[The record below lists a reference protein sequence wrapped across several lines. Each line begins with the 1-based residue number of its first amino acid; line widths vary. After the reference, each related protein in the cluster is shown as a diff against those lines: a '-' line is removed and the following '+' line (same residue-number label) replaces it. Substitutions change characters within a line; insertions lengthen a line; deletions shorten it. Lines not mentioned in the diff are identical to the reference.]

1 MAMKIVVSV
10 HENGLKRGRGGQKR
24 QLGHKKRQKRGR
36 GSQKRPQNVR
46 EGPGGLSNPGN
57 VYNFAAKLLR
67 MNHLGEIISLG
78 VAVSWTITAWFAA
91 KASLRVGAMVTNV
104 LRLVLATLFL
114 GVLLWVTIGYPYP
127 VYADKDTWL
136 WLGLSAL
143 VGYVFGDYCLFNCYL
158 YIGPRFGQLLMTLA
172 PPMAAIAGWMLLGE
186 TLGWKSILAMAVTL
200 AGIGISIMSRDGE
213 HHFKLDLPLKGV
225 LLGIGAGIGQGVGLV
240 LSKIGM
246 QFYAEAIPSN
256 APSAMEAML
265 PFASTMMRAIIGGAG
280 FLAILLLHKDF
291 GRLRSAVKDPVAMKY
306 ASVITLFGPVL
317 GVSLSLMAV
326 RYANAGVASTLM
338 ALTPV
343 FIIVPEVLIE
353 GKRIR
358 FKEIAGLAVSIAG
371 VALFFLL

>member
-1 MAMKIVVSV
+1 
-10 HENGLKRGRGGQKR
+10 
-24 QLGHKKRQKRGR
+24 
-36 GSQKRPQNVR
+36 
-46 EGPGGLSNPGN
+46 
-57 VYNFAAKLLR
+57 

-114 GVLLWVTIGYPYP
+114 GVLLWVTIGRPYP
-127 VYADKDTWL
+127 VYADGNTWL

-172 PPMAAIAGWMLLGE
+172 PPMAAIAGWIMLGE
-186 TLGWKSILAMAVTL
+186 TLSWTSILAMAVTL
-200 AGIGISIMSRDGE
+200 AGIGISIMSRDGG

-246 QFYAEAIPSN
+246 QYYAEAIPAN

-280 FLAILLLHKDF
+280 FLAILLLQKDF
-291 GRLRSAVKDPVAMKY
+291 GKLRSAVKDPVAMKY

-326 RYANAGVASTLM
+326 RYANAGIASTLM

>member
-1 MAMKIVVSV
+1 
-10 HENGLKRGRGGQKR
+10 
-24 QLGHKKRQKRGR
+24 
-36 GSQKRPQNVR
+36 
-46 EGPGGLSNPGN
+46 
-57 VYNFAAKLLR
+57 

-91 KASLRVGAMVTNV
+91 KASQRVGAMVTNV
-104 LRLVLATLFL
+104 LRLVLAAVFL
-114 GVLLWVTIGYPYP
+114 GIILWVTIGHPYP
-127 VYADKDTWL
+127 VYADKNTWI

-172 PPMAAIAGWMLLGE
+172 PPMAAIAGWIMLGE
-186 TLGWKSILAMAVTL
+186 TLGWKAILAMGVTL
-200 AGIGISIMSRDGE
+200 LGIAISILSRDGG

-246 QFYAEAIPSN
+246 QYYEAAIPAD
-256 APSAMEAML
+256 APSLMEGML
-265 PFASTMMRAIIGGAG
+265 PFASTMMRAIVGGIG
-280 FLAILLLHKDF
+280 FFAILLLQKDF
-291 GRLRSAVKDPVAMKY
+291 GKLKSAVKDPVAMRY
-306 ASVITLFGPVL
+306 ASIITLFGPVL

-326 RYANAGVASTLM
+326 RYANAGIASTLM

-343 FIIVPEVLIE
+343 IIIFPEVLIE
-353 GKRIR
+353 KKRIR
-358 FKEIAGLAVSIAG
+358 FKEIVGLAVTIAG